1 MPESISMASMPHSA
15 HRPAWHSL
23 SDDTQ
28 LTLARQA
35 LHHAFEVIAGQAEGL
50 AGEIDDGALAD
61 RGGAEAL
68 RLLVAVVRA
77 AGGTLGSGTP
87 TLLQHSAVMGRA

>member
-1 MPESISMASMPHSA
+1 MASTLQSDQ
-15 HRPAWHSL
+15 RPTWNSL

-28 LTLARQA
+28 LTVARQA
-35 LHHAFEVIAGQAEGL
+35 LHHAFEILAGQAEGL

-77 AGGTLGSGTP
+77 TGGTLVSSTP
-87 TLLQHSAVMGRA
+87 MLLQHSAVMGRA

>member
-1 MPESISMASMPHSA
+1 MAPTHQSA
-15 HRPAWHSL
+15 QRPTWNSL

-50 AGEIDDGALAD
+50 AGEIDDGVLAD

-77 AGGTLGSGTP
+77 AGGTLSSGMP
-87 TLLQHSAVMGRA
+87 TLLQGAAVMGHA

>member
-1 MPESISMASMPHSA
+1 MAPMSHSA
-15 HRPAWHSL
+15 QRPTWNSL
-23 SDDTQ
+23 SDDAQ

-35 LHHAFEVIAGQAEGL
+35 LHHAIEVIAGQAEGL
-50 AGEIDDGALAD
+50 AGEFDEGSLAD

-77 AGGTLGSGTP
+77 TGGILASGTP
-87 TLLQHSAVMGRA
+87 VLLQDLAVMGRA

>member
-1 MPESISMASMPHSA
+1 MAPISH
-15 HRPAWHSL
+15 PAQHPTWNSL

-35 LHHAFEVIAGQAEGL
+35 LHHAFEIIAGQAEDL
-50 AGEIDDGALAD
+50 AGEFDDGALAD

-77 AGGTLGSGTP
+77 TDGTLASGRP
-87 TLLQHSAVMGRA
+87 ALLPHSAVMGRA

>member
-1 MPESISMASMPHSA
+1 MAPTSHSA
-15 HRPAWHSL
+15 QRPTWSSL

-50 AGEIDDGALAD
+50 AGEFDEGALAD

-77 AGGTLGSGTP
+77 TGGTLASGTP
-87 TLLQHSAVMGRA
+87 VLLQDSAVMGRA

>member
-1 MPESISMASMPHSA
+1 MACTLQFAQNST
-15 HRPAWHSL
+15 WTSL
-23 SDDTQ
+23 SDDAQ

-35 LHHAFEVIAGQAEGL
+35 LHHAFEVIAGQAESL
-50 AGEIDDGALAD
+50 AGEFDEGALAD

-77 AGGTLGSGTP
+77 TGVTLAFSTP
-87 TLLQHSAVMGRA
+87 ELLQHSPVMGRA